1 MKKSLIM
8 LTALTLC
15 AGCKENDVNDARVDE
30 LMSKMTLSEKI
41 GQLNQ
46 FVPTNSVVTGPDGS
60 PVDVKSVIKEGQC
73 GSLLNVS
80 SPEELIEFQRLA
92 VDSSRL
98 GIPILFGHD
107 IIHGART
114 GFPENLG
121 ISCSWDTEAAETVAR
136 ISAAEASAFGIAWT
150 F

>member
-1 MKKSLIM
+1 MAAAL
-8 LTALTLC
+8 ALTLC
-15 AGCKENDVNDARVDE
+15 AGCKEKNVNDARVDE
-30 LMSKMTLSEKI
+30 LMSKMTLAEKI

-60 PVDVKSVIKEGQC
+60 PVDVNRVIKEGQC
-73 GSLLNVS
+73 GSLLNVWK
-80 SPEELIEFQRLA
+80 PEEIIELQRLA

-121 ISCSWDTEAAETVAR
+121 IS
-136 ISAAEASAFGIAWT
+136 
-150 F
+150 